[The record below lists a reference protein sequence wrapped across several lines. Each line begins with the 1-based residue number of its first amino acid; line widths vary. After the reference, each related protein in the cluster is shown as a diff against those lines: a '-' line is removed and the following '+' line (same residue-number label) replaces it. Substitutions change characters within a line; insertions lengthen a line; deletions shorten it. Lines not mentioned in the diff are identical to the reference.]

1 MPNWCMNTLTI
12 SHEDESKVVEFCDAF
27 NSNKTCE
34 HYLPTPEGYDSQY
47 GSGSMPG
54 WWYWRLAN
62 WGTKWDFGNA
72 DGSIKREGKVADCSF
87 DSAWSPPTNF
97 YAHLFSLGYKIKAT
111 YFEPGCAFGGIW
123 ENGEEDY
130 YEGDVSNY
138 PESLIEQ
145 YNIHQWFEEE
155 EEEEVA

>member
-97 YAHLFSLGYKIKAT
+97 YAHLFSIGYKIKAT